1 VLRSGEKGA
10 VFRRNAARLLF
21 TVAQAFLHVR
31 IWKKKQELKQ
41 SGSGIK
47 GLCAVHHEK
56 RMGSGAA

>member
-1 VLRSGEKGA
+1 
-10 VFRRNAARLLF
+10 
-21 TVAQAFLHVR
+21 LHVR